1 MAKVVLTVLA
11 SLMALSLMTLRATA
25 EDEEPIKAF
34 SAWNARGQIFDT
46 GETRMTFVGSFS
58 GIVYVDQAHGP
69 IDAGYMI
76 CPTVLDIN
84 TVDGKEQA
92 KGRCTVTTKDGARL
106 YADFTCNGVR
116 KVGCAGDFTLT
127 GGTERFKGI
136 TGGGP
141 VTIRSSIEDMA
152 AGGGNIIEGV
162 AAGIIVWPKLT
173 YKLAVQ

>member
-1 MAKVVLTVLA
+1 MRKTVLTLLA
-11 SLMALSLMTLRATA
+11 SLMALSLGASGAAA
-25 EDEEPIKAF
+25 EDEAPIKAF
-34 SAWNARGQIFDT
+34 SAWNARGQIFET
-46 GETRMTFVGSFS
+46 GENRMTFVGSFS
-58 GIVYVDQAHGP
+58 GIVYVEQAQGP

-76 CPTVLDIN
+76 CPIVLDVN

-92 KGRCTVTTKDGARL
+92 KARCTITSKDGARV
-106 YADFTCNGVR
+106 YAELSCFGVR
-116 KVGCAGDFTLT
+116 MVGCNGDFTFT

-141 VTIRSSIEDMA
+141 VNIRSSVDDMA

-173 YKLAVQ
+173 YKLAAQ